1 MAIKH
6 FRSLNHKIATTV
18 ISVAISFAV
27 LTAVVSFMTEL
38 SRSRDKTEIMI
49 NQLLDTVEYT
59 AAIASYTNNRQI
71 AQDVISGL
79 LRNDIVHKV
88 HIKGDQGLMLENE
101 RNTPAGQGVAI
112 IRKLPS
118 PFDKQQTV
126 GTITVDSEAYY
137 SQQEAKHG
145 AFMNALNSFLLIGL
159 TTGLILFVVRAR
171 LAKPL
176 TQVSDTLH
184 AISAGEQNRIA
195 PLFNNKNDELGR
207 LVLDIN
213 KLLNVLETKFAN
225 ERTLREKIEHIEKQL
240 RTIFE
245 SSSAGLFQLDQTGKL
260 LTCNPTLTKVF
271 NKHQLS
277 NDEIIGKDFADL
289 FFEHPEHFRQMSHDA
304 TQSGQLEAR
313 DFALNINPENDGLWI
328 HCLLSKIG
336 DNDSHHHFEGV
347 IFDISKRIEAEQ
359 AIRYQAEYDTM
370 TGLLRRPAA
379 EAKLKALLAAPIQLP
394 VTVLLLDLDG
404 FKAINDVYGHDAGD
418 LVLIETAKRFKNNLR
433 GNDIAA
439 RLGGDEFMIVL
450 NKCDVKD
457 VELTIAEKII
467 RAVQV
472 PITLNANTNVQVG
485 VSIGIATYPT
495 HGHDL
500 ASLLKAADEAMYEV
514 KRQGKN
520 SFAVKNTAGVICV
533 QQRDSRDFEI
543 TSG

>member
-1 MAIKH
+1 MAIKR
-6 FRSLNHKIATTV
+6 FKSLNHKIATTV
-18 ISVAISFAV
+18 ISVSISFAV
-27 LTAVVSFMTEL
+27 VIAVVSFMAEL
-38 SRSRDKTEIMI
+38 SRSHDKTEIMI

-59 AAIASYTNNRQI
+59 AAIASYTNNQQI
-71 AQDVISGL
+71 AQDVINGL

-88 HIKGDQGLMLENE
+88 QINSDQGLLLKNE
-101 RNTPAGQGVAI
+101 RNTPAGQGIAI

-118 PFDKQQTV
+118 PFDKHQTV

-137 SQQEAKHG
+137 SQQEVKHG
-145 AFMNALNSFLLIGL
+145 AFMNAINSFLLIGL

-176 TQVSDTLH
+176 PQVSDTLH
-184 AISAGEQNRIA
+184 AISAGEQNRIT
-195 PLFNNKNDELGR
+195 PLFNNKDDELGR

-260 LTCNPTLTKVF
+260 LTCNPTLTRIF
-271 NKHQLS
+271 NKHQPPS
-277 NDEIIGKDFADL
+277 DDIIGQDFADL
-289 FFEHPEHFRQMSHDA
+289 FFEHPGHFRQLLHDA
-304 TQSGQLEAR
+304 MQSGQLETK
-313 DFALNINPENDGLWI
+313 DFALGIASDKDGLWI

-336 DNDSHHHFEGV
+336 GNDSHYHFEGV
-347 IFDISKRIEAEQ
+347 IFDITKRIEAEQ

-433 GNDIAA
+433 GHDIAA

-450 NKCDVKD
+450 NKCDAKD

-467 RAVQV
+467 RAVQA
-472 PITLNANTNVQVG
+472 PIALDAQTNVQIG
-485 VSIGIATYPT
+485 VSIGIATYPA
-495 HGHDL
+495 HGHDI

-514 KRQGKN
+514 KRNGKN
-520 SFAVKNTAGVICV
+520 SFAVKNTAGVIRV
-533 QQRDSRDFEI
+533 QHRNTINQTED
-543 TSG
+543 TL